1 MKWPK
6 QFITREDGTD
16 VEAQAPL
23 IISASRSTDIPA
35 FYSDWFFHRLKV
47 GYSAWVNPFNKET
60 YYISYNNCKFIV
72 FWSKNPKPLIPHLDE
87 LKERGIGCYI
97 QYTLN
102 DYEDNGLEKGVPPL
116 EERIETFKA
125 LVDKLGKGNV
135 IWRFDP
141 LILTDEISIVTL
153 LEKIKKVGDKLL
165 GYADKLVFSFADI
178 SAYKKVQANLT
189 NNKINYQEWDEE
201 SELKF
206 AAALAELN
214 KFSQWNYKLATCGE
228 KVDLSEFGIEHNKCI
243 DDELITKIS
252 YKDKELMDFLGI
264 RIKFVDDYLFG
275 EESLP
280 EDAILIDGNY
290 YAVRTKSNKDAG
302 QRALC
307 GCIVSKDIGQYNTCA
322 HMCEY
327 CYANSDKDEAK
338 ANYEKFKQHG
348 GLEET
353 II

>member
-1 MKWPK
+1 MKWAK
-6 QFITREDGTD
+6 QFITKEDGTN
-16 VEAQAPL
+16 VEAQDPM

-35 FYSDWFFHRLKV
+35 FYSDWFFHRLNV
-47 GYSAWVNPFNKET
+47 GYSAWINPFNKEKS
-60 YYISYNNCKFIV
+60 YISYNKCKFIV

-102 DYEDNGLEKGVPPL
+102 DYENDGLEKGVPSL

-141 LILTDEISIVTL
+141 LILTDEITITTL

-178 SAYKKVQANLT
+178 LTYKKVQGNLT
-189 NNKINYQEWDEE
+189 ANGIKYQEWDEE
-201 SELKF
+201 SQVKF

-228 KVDLSEFGIEHNKCI
+228 KADLSEFGIEHNKCI

-252 YKDKELMDFLGI
+252 YNDKELMDFLGI

-275 EESLP
+275 EEALP
-280 EDAILIDGNY
+280 DDAIIINGDY
-290 YAVRTKSNKDAG
+290 YGVRTKSNKDNG

-327 CYANSDKDEAK
+327 CYANSDKDVAK
-338 ANYEKFKQHG
+338 ENYHKFIENG
-348 GLEET
+348 GLGET

>member
-1 MKWPK
+1 MAWEK
-6 QFITREDGTD
+6 QIVTKYDGTN
-16 VEAQAPL
+16 VKAMAPM

-47 GYSAWVNPFNKET
+47 GYSAWINPFNKEKS
-60 YYISYNNCKFIV
+60 YISYNKCKFIV
-72 FWSKNPKPLIPHLDE
+72 FWSKNPKPLLEHLDE
-87 LKERGIGCYI
+87 LKERGIGCYV

-102 DYEDNGLEKGVPPL
+102 DYEADGLEPSVPAL
-116 EERIETFKA
+116 EKRIETFKA

-141 LILTDEISIVTL
+141 LILTDEISITTL

-165 GYADKLVFSFADI
+165 GYTDKLVFSFADI
-178 SAYKKVQANLT
+178 MAYKKVQANLEK
-189 NNKINYQEWDEE
+189 NGVNYHEWDEE

-252 YKDKELMDFLGI
+252 YQDKELMDFLGI

-280 EDAILIDGNY
+280 EDAIIINSDY
-290 YAVRTKSNKDAG
+290 YGVRTKSNKDGG

-307 GCIVSKDIGQYNTCA
+307 GCIVSKDIGQYNTCP

-327 CYANSDKDEAK
+327 CYANADKFDA
-338 ANYEKFKQHG
+338 AQNYLKFLQNG
-348 GLEET
+348 GLGET